1 MEDTQTQ
8 TQTQT
13 DSTDATIRNLLATML
28 KLEKSLEGAHAKT
41 NQTNHHLMLIDSF
54 LRLHFKNY

>member
-1 MEDTQTQ
+1 MEDTQV
-8 TQTQT
+8 QT
-13 DSTDATIRNLLATML
+13 DSTDANIRNLLATIL
-28 KLEKSLEGAHAKT
+28 KLEKSLEGAHAKI